1 MKPIVVIVG
10 MARSGTSLIAQALER
25 LGVSFGSPLV
35 EADHSNVR
43 GYYEHK
49 ELVKH
54 QVLLMHT
61 CYDRRGWSDIGE
73 LIELDGKVEESEEQM
88 YALEEVLLRETE
100 HNDLFGL
107 KLPWL
112 PRIPYT
118 WGAIFDEC
126 NVKPV
131 YIHAMRDPALM
142 FTSIL
147 KANDTADKAT
157 PELYRQFLREWAW
170 TNTFLLDYE
179 PRATIWH
186 AEWFGPTEGTMKKL
200 ADAIGKETVSTKGL
214 LL

>member
-35 EADHSNVR
+35 EADKSNVR

-49 ELVKH
+49 DLVKH
-54 QVLLMHT
+54 QVLLMHN
-61 CYDRRGWSDIGE
+61 CYDRRGLSDIGE
-73 LIELDGKVEESEEQM
+73 LIELDGKVEEAEEQL
-88 YALEEVLLRETE
+88 YLLEEVLLRETE
-100 HNDLFGL
+100 HHELFGL

-112 PRIPYT
+112 PKIPYA
-118 WGAIFDEC
+118 WGAVFTEC
-126 NVKPV
+126 QVKPV

-147 KANDTADKAT
+147 KANDTTDKAT
-157 PELYRQFLREWAW
+157 PELYQHFLKGWAW
-170 TNTFLLDYE
+170 ENTFLLDFE

-200 ADAIGKETVSTKGL
+200 ADAIGKDTVPVGNL
-214 LL
+214 LI